1 MIYTYKEKIM
11 KDSKT
16 LYLIIAI
23 GCGIASGYWMK
34 TPSQESGQ
42 VVLIAALSLV
52 FIGIAG
58 LIGKRLN
65 KTHNYPY
72 ENNPEQS
79 GQ

>member
-1 MIYTYKEKIM
+1 M

-23 GCGIASGYWMK
+23 GCGIASGYWMQ
-34 TPSQESGQ
+34 TPSSESGQ
-42 VVLIAALSLV
+42 AVLIAALSLV
-52 FIGIAG
+52 LIGIAG

-65 KTHNYPY
+65 SNTHNHPY
-72 ENNPEQS
+72 ENHPEQS

>member
-23 GCGIASGYWMK
+23 GCGIASGYWMQ

-42 VVLIAALSLV
+42 AVLIAALSLV

-65 KTHNYPY
+65 KNPNNPY
-72 ENNPEQS
+72 ENNSEQS

>member
-1 MIYTYKEKIM
+1 M
-11 KDSKT
+11 KNSKT

-34 TPSQESGQ
+34 TPSAESGQ
-42 VVLIAALSLV
+42 AVLIAALSLV

-65 KTHNYPY
+65 KNPKQPNA
-72 ENNPEQS
+72 NNPEQS

>member
-1 MIYTYKEKIM
+1 MKNSKI
-11 KDSKT
+11 

-23 GCGIASGYWMK
+23 GCGIATGYWMRP
-34 TPSQESGQ
+34 PSAESREAI
-42 VVLIAALSLV
+42 LIVALSLV

-58 LIGKRLN
+58 LIGKRLD
-65 KTHNYPY
+65 KTPNHPY

>member
-1 MIYTYKEKIM
+1 M
-11 KDSKT
+11 KNSKT

-34 TPSQESGQ
+34 TPSAESGQ
-42 VVLIAALSLV
+42 AVLIAALSLV
-52 FIGIAG
+52 LIGIAG

-65 KTHNYPY
+65 KTHNHPY

>member
-1 MIYTYKEKIM
+1 
-11 KDSKT
+11 
-16 LYLIIAI
+16 
-23 GCGIASGYWMK
+23 MK
-34 TPSQESGQ
+34 TPSPESGQ
-42 VVLIAALSLV
+42 AVLIAALSLV

-65 KTHNYPY
+65 KTHNHPY

>member
-1 MIYTYKEKIM
+1 M

-34 TPSQESGQ
+34 TPSAESGQ
-42 VVLIAALSLV
+42 AVLIAALSLV

-65 KTHNYPY
+65 TNTHNHPY

>member
-1 MIYTYKEKIM
+1 M

-34 TPSQESGQ
+34 TPLPESGQ
-42 VVLIAALSLV
+42 AVLIVALSLV

-58 LIGKRLN
+58 LIGKRLG
-65 KTHNYPY
+65 KTPNHSY
-72 ENNPEQS
+72 ENNPDSS